1 MWTETIK
8 ILELCVCNLFL
19 EEIHSPS
26 FMNCSLVLAPE
37 GGLGIT
43 SGCDVVSVHSA
54 VLEPH

>member
-37 GGLGIT
+37 GGG
-43 SGCDVVSVHSA
+43 
-54 VLEPH
+54 LELPPGAMLAYTAAP